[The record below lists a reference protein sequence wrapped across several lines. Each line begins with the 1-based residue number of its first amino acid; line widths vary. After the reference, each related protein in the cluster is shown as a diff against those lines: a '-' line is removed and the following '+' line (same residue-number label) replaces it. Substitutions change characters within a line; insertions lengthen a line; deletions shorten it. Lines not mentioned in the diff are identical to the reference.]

1 MFTPE
6 ERTYLNSQ
14 RLARLAT
21 VAPDGQPTVDAVG
34 FWLEGDQ
41 FVIGGR
47 DLPSTRKYRNIAAGN
62 QQVALIIDDVLA
74 TEPWTVR
81 GIKVHGTAEIV
92 ERDGFFGA
100 GKYFLITPHVSWS
113 WGVVKP
119 TFDEGRFAPHK
130 IVWSPAT
137 AESMAR

>member
-1 MFTPE
+1 MFTE
-6 ERTYLNSQ
+6 HERDYLASQ

-34 FWLEGDQ
+34 FWLEDDR
-41 FVIGGR
+41 FVIGGQ
-47 DLPSTRKYRNIAAGN
+47 DLPSSRKYRNIAAGN
-62 QQVALIIDDVLA
+62 PHVALIIDDVLA

-113 WGVVKP
+113 WGVLGP
-119 TFDEGRFAPHK
+119 TFAEGRFAPHK
-130 IVWSPAT
+130 IAWTST
-137 AESMAR
+137 T

>member
-1 MFTPE
+1 MFTE
-6 ERTYLNSQ
+6 QERAYLASQ

-34 FWLEGDQ
+34 FWLEGDT
-41 FVIGGR
+41 FVIGGQN
-47 DLPSTRKYRNIAAGN
+47 LPASRKYRNIAAGS

-81 GIKVHGTAEIV
+81 GIKIHGTAEIV

-100 GKYFLITPHVSWS
+100 GKYFLITPRVSWS
-113 WGVVKP
+113 WGALKP
-119 TFDEGRFAPHK
+119 TFDENGFAPHK
-130 IVWSPAT
+130 IVWT
-137 AESMAR
+137 KAEKGS

>member
-1 MFTPE
+1 MFTEE
-6 ERTYLNSQ
+6 ERTYLTSQ

-34 FWLEGDQ
+34 FWFEGGR

-47 DLPSTRKYRNIAAGN
+47 DLPSTRKYRNVAAGN
-62 QQVALIIDDVLA
+62 DQVALIIDDVLA

-100 GKYFLITPHVSWS
+100 GQYFLITPEVSWS
-113 WGVVKP
+113 WGVVRP
-119 TFDEGRFAPHK
+119 TFDEGRFAPHRIDWRK
-130 IVWSPAT
+130 ELA
-137 AESMAR
+137 AKE